1 MKSRNLIYLSGVALM
16 LSSCM
21 ASDMT
26 MNPDMN
32 EELGPA
38 ITGTVKSENGLPI
51 EHIMVT
57 AEWEGDRHKD
67 IVYTSSE
74 GKFTI
79 PIHEELIGT
88 ECSVSLTIED
98 IDGIENGGEFEK
110 INDQIMLFEEDENYS
125 SDSISLDYQMSR
137 ATHEEN
143 SPQS

>member
-38 ITGTVKSENGLPI
+38 ITGTVKSEDGLPI

-57 AEWEGDRHKD
+57 AEWEVDRHKY

-79 PIHEELIGT
+79 PIHEELVGT
-88 ECSVSLTIED
+88 ECSVSLTLED

>member
-1 MKSRNLIYLSGVALM
+1 MKSRNLIYISGVAVM

-21 ASDMT
+21 ASDIAF
-26 MNPDMN
+26 DSVMN
-32 EELGPA
+32 EKPGPA
-38 ITGTVKSENGLPI
+38 ITGTVKSDDGLPI

-79 PIHEELIGT
+79 AVHEEFIGT
-88 ECSVSLTIED
+88 ECSVNLTLED

>member
-1 MKSRNLIYLSGVALM
+1 MKSRNLIYLSSVTLM

-21 ASDMT
+21 ASDIA

-38 ITGTVKSENGLPI
+38 ITGTVKSEDGLPI

-57 AEWEGDRHKD
+57 SEWEGDKHKD

-79 PIHEELIGT
+79 PIHEELVGT
-88 ECSVSLTIED
+88 ECSVSLTLED